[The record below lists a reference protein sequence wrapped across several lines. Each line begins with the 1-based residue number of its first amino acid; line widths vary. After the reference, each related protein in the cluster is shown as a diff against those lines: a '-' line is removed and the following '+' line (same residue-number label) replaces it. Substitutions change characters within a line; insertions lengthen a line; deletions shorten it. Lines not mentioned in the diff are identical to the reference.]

1 MSLFMNDFSIYSL
14 KGGISMFEYLKPHQ
28 SFQSVEQMDEHV
40 DKHLKFQELT
50 KSEQRIL
57 RTISQHAL
65 ATPGAAHLKAKT
77 IAEKLQITTK
87 TVYRAVSKLQQIG
100 VLKKLAQTKM
110 NGIKGAN
117 IYVICPYVPS
127 KMSER
132 AVAKKPEVSSVQQP
146 KVEVQSFSFQ
156 SSFSSNKLIV
166 TKNEWHEKLIN
177 LYTTWPINEALLAQL
192 EEAIVQ
198 LPIENAKDFD
208 RAKWVIQE
216 LVVRIQTGL
225 LTVHSSF
232 KALVL
237 GAYKKW
243 FIPPTP
249 KEAAIVPVKRPV
261 PFYDWLTIRES
272 N

>member
-1 MSLFMNDFSIYSL
+1 
-14 KGGISMFEYLKPHQ
+14 MFQYLKLYQ

-40 DKHLKFQELT
+40 EKHLKFQELT

-57 RTISQHAL
+57 RAISQHAL

-87 TVYRAVSKLQQIG
+87 TVYRAVKKLQEIG
-100 VLKKLAQTKM
+100 VLEKIAQTKM

-117 IYVICPYVPS
+117 IYVICPFVPS

-132 AVAKKPEVSSVQQP
+132 VKAEETTAPSIQQP
-146 KVEVQSFSFQ
+146 KAEAQSLFFQ

-166 TKNEWHEKLIN
+166 TKTLWHEKLIAI
-177 LYTTWPINEALLAQL
+177 YTDWPINETLVNQL

-208 RAKWVIQE
+208 RAKWIIRE
-216 LVVRIQTGL
+216 LLVRIQTGV

-232 KALVL
+232 KAVTL

-243 FIPPTP
+243 FIPPT
-249 KEAAIVPVKRPV
+249 AIESEVAPSKRPV

-272 N
+272 I